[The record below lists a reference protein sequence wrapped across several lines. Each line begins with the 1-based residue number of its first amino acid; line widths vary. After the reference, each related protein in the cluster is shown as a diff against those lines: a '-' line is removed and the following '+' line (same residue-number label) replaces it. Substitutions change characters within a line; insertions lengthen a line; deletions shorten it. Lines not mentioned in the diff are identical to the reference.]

1 MKKVGVGW
9 QLWLT
14 KIPRTTILLALAT
27 YLGELQN
34 QLPLALR

>member
-1 MKKVGVGW
+1 MKKVGVGG

-27 YLGELQN
+27 NLEELQKPA
-34 QLPLALR
+34 PLGA